1 MSELKKC
8 TISGIID
15 LDENFHKGGLHPY
28 VKFVEQFRARHQIPV
43 KDLRSFLYEVN
54 EAQKSNINKLL
65 KQ

>member
-15 LDENFHKGGLHPY
+15 FDNNFHKGGLYPY

-43 KDLRSFLYEVN
+43 KELRTFLNEVN
-54 EAQKSNINKLL
+54 KSQKENFNKLI
-65 KQ
+65 K